1 MKANKARDTK
11 PELAVRKIL
20 WSAGIRGYRINWK
33 KAPGTPDICFPGKRI
48 AIFVNGCFWHRC
60 PKCAASLPKTNA
72 AFWKKKF
79 ELNVAR
85 DKAKIK
91 ALKKLDW
98 LTLTVWECEIKK
110 SHAEVLKRVTNLLV
124 QRVKS

>member
-11 PELAVRKIL
+11 PELAVRRIL
-20 WSAGIRGYRINWK
+20 WGAGIRGYRINWK
-33 KAPGTPDICFPGKRI
+33 KAPGTPDICFPGKCI

-60 PKCAASLPKTNA
+60 PKCASRLPKTNA

-110 SHAEVLKRVTNLLV
+110 SHTEVLKRVTNLLV